1 MTTCIC
7 KHPSI
12 FNSPIEKQVN
22 IVIWILKQASILF
35 SNDFINLNCVFSKQ
49 VRVITVQI
57 LNHCR
62 QEVIREICDI
72 AKQSRA
78 APLHCPIIWQVSF
91 DWFIVLR
98 NFWWHIWQHSQQQI
112 SFVLLLWFSC
122 VVFHLFYA
130 LVNYCILFNN
140 HLTYDIFSNMTP
152 HTNCVWS

>member
-7 KHPSI
+7 KHPSN

-72 AKQSRA
+72 AKTVTSRTSA
-78 APLHCPIIWQVSF
+78 LPSYMT
-91 DWFIVLR
+91 
-98 NFWWHIWQHSQQQI
+98 S
-112 SFVLLLWFSC
+112 
-122 VVFHLFYA
+122 VV
-130 LVNYCILFNN
+130 
-140 HLTYDIFSNMTP
+140 
-152 HTNCVWS
+152 

>member
-7 KHPSI
+7 KHPSN

-78 APLHCPIIWQVSF
+78 APLHCPVIWQVSF

-130 LVNYCILFNN
+130 SV
-140 HLTYDIFSNMTP
+140 S
-152 HTNCVWS
+152 